1 MFGICAVL
9 QDGVYT
15 GRDGAGV
22 SLVVDMSIDG
32 KDECREE
39 GCWGAKR
46 SGICDATCRK

>member
-39 GCWGAKR
+39 GCWGGEAFR
-46 SGICDATCRK
+46 NL